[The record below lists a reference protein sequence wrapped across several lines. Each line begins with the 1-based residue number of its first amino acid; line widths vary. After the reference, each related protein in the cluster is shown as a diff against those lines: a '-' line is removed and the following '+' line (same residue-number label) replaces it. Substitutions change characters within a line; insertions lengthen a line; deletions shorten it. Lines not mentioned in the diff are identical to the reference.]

1 MAKAPANAP
10 EAKIDTAKAK
20 QAMLAAKLN
29 APKPAKPSVAITP
42 AMPVAAPLAM
52 KPAAPVTKAVPLAA
66 SAPVPAAALV
76 APAAVPPVIAP
87 QAIATQ
93 PAALPAAPIDHKPT
107 LKDTIMNTT
116 ETITTKLGD
125 TVSGAQDRLKS
136 AFEKTSAFASGYGEF
151 AKGNMAAVVESG
163 KILAAGMQDMGK
175 AYVAEGKSA
184 IETMTADV
192 KEIAAVK
199 SPSDFF
205 KLQGEMMRRN
215 VDAAMATT
223 SKHSEAMVKLA
234 GDAFA
239 PISTRVSLAVEK
251 VKQAA

>member
-1 MAKAPANAP
+1 
-10 EAKIDTAKAK
+10 
-20 QAMLAAKLN
+20 
-29 APKPAKPSVAITP
+29 
-42 AMPVAAPLAM
+42 
-52 KPAAPVTKAVPLAA
+52 
-66 SAPVPAAALV
+66 
-76 APAAVPPVIAP
+76 
-87 QAIATQ
+87 
-93 PAALPAAPIDHKPT
+93 
-107 LKDTIMNTT
+107 MNTT

-175 AYVAEGKSA
+175 TYVAEGKSA

-205 KLQGEMMRRN
+205 KLQGEIMRRN